1 MEIYPAIDLMDGR
14 CVRLSE
20 GDYKSRT
27 DYNVAPLD
35 MAASYKAAGARW
47 LHVVDLDG
55 AKDPAKRQKK
65 MIAALAE
72 KSALKI
78 QTGGGVRSAADV
90 DELLELGAKRVII
103 GSLCIKD
110 PAMVMAILDK
120 HGPEKIVLALDVRGD
135 FEKGFF
141 VATAGWQD
149 VSSSKIDDVINRYK
163 GKARHILCTD
173 ISKDGKL
180 KGPNVALYKYLCEK
194 HPDMQFQASGGVS
207 TLADLDELKASGAT
221 GAIIGK
227 ALYENKF
234 TLDEALRKVA

>member
-20 GDYKSRT
+20 GDYKERT
-27 DYNVAPLD
+27 NYDVAPLD
-35 MAASYKAAGARW
+35 VAASYKAAGAHW
-47 LHVVDLDG
+47 LHAVDLDG
-55 AKDPAKRQKK
+55 AKDPATRQKK
-65 MIAALAE
+65 MIAALTE
-72 KSALKI
+72 KSGLKV

-90 DELLELGAKRVII
+90 DDLFKLGAARVII
-103 GSLCIKD
+103 GSLCIKE
-110 PAMVMAILDK
+110 PMTVITAIEK
-120 HGPEKIVLALDVRGD
+120 HGSEKIVLALDVRGD

-141 VATAGWQD
+141 VVTAGWQD
-149 VSSSKIDDVINRYK
+149 VSPSKIDDVIYRYK

-194 HPDMQFQASGGVS
+194 HPDMRFQASGGVS
-207 TLADLDELKASGAT
+207 TLADLDELKASGAA

-234 TLDEALRKVA
+234 TLGAALKQVA